1 MTESR
6 FCNIVTDLYF
16 GFSDVALM
24 AYKVGKLNVA
34 VYYSATTDGDEL
46 QPCKKPPYLIRV
58 TTLGRYPQLVKSE
71 RMPTLKDALHWL
83 IEEFRPEYERRARVM
98 SDEELEEEL
107 LLAEMELENEELL

>member
-34 VYYSATTDGDEL
+34 VYYSATNDGDAL
-46 QPCKKPPYLIRV
+46 PYLIRV

-83 IEEFRPEYERRARVM
+83 IEEFRPEYEKRTPVM
-98 SDEELEEEL
+98 SDEELEVEL
-107 LLAEMELENEELL
+107 LLAEMELENEI